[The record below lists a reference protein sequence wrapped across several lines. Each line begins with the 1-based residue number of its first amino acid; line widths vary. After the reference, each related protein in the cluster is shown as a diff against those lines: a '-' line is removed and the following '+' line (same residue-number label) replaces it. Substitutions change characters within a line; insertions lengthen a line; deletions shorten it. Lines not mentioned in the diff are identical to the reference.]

1 MKVSG
6 LSLLNGRVTG
16 SHDLVKNKLV
26 HAASASNR
34 WSSSE
39 NNQTN
44 AWNVNF
50 SNGNFNNNNKYNSN
64 VVRAVCAFEPLR
76 GVLSTPSEKTELTD
90 DELIALLKQRNYKG
104 EITKTFK
111 L

>member
-26 HAASASNR
+26 HAASASYR

-64 VVRAVCAFEPLR
+64 VVRAVCEFENEVQGWVDAFSIVVDIKRRVINVRFIGYLPK
-76 GVLSTPSEKTELTD
+76 KTSQD
-90 DELIALLKQRNYKG
+90 
-104 EITKTFK
+104 
-111 L
+111 